1 MFCRGSKYPC
11 LNGGNGT
18 AYDSYTRTNGGR
30 RSASPVDDDLRP
42 DELDVTIHAAE
53 ILPSGGPAQMS
64 KFRGIA
70 SYNWLDSSEP
80 TMLVPGLYSLL

>member
-1 MFCRGSKYPC
+1 MDH
-11 LNGGNGT
+11 
-18 AYDSYTRTNGGR
+18 ASYKQTNGL
-30 RSASPVDDDLRP
+30 RSPSPVDDDMRP
-42 DELDVTIHAAE
+42 DELDVTFHAANV
-53 ILPSGGPAQMS
+53 LPSGGPAQMS

>member
-11 LNGGNGT
+11 LNGVGGT
-18 AYDSYTRTNGGR
+18 DHGPFTRTNGR
-30 RSASPVDDDLRP
+30 RSESPVDDDLRP
-42 DELDVTIHAAE
+42 DELDVTIHAADV
-53 ILPSGGPAQMS
+53 LPSGGPAQMS
-64 KFRGIA
+64 EFRGIA